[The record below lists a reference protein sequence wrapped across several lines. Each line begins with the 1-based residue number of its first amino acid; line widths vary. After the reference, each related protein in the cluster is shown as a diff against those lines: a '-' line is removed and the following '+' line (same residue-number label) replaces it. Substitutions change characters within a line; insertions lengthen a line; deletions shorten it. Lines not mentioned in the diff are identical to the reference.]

1 LRAADTGKAVKA
13 YRNNVLRGYVPQDAL
28 AETPREILPSRE
40 TMRSDSG
47 ETERLPIGLGATVA
61 SLSR

>member
-1 LRAADTGKAVKA
+1 
-13 YRNNVLRGYVPQDAL
+13 
-28 AETPREILPSRE
+28 
-40 TMRSDSG
+40 MRSDSG